1 MIMTTAKEL
10 KRWESAYR
18 TTMQLYVAIKDSDAE
33 VLRSENT
40 DALDFVADVELKAR
54 DAAAAEAYYAGKI
67 GDYKFFMQ
75 LLKGY
80 PAELLTNVPL
90 EYRLAIG
97 KEFCAKGLTITGPY
111 KKLYFRIKGQL

>member
-1 MIMTTAKEL
+1 MIMSTAKEL

-40 DALDFVADVELKAR
+40 DALDFVADVELKST
-54 DAAAAEAYYAGKI
+54 AAATQHKDHRHFI
-67 GDYKFFMQ
+67 Q
-75 LLKGY
+75 LLKRDLPG
-80 PAELLTNVPL
+80 LLIAVPVDL
-90 EYRLAIG
+90 QQAIG